1 MEEGRQRVF
10 SGAPHEERYGYCRA
24 VRVGDRITVAGTA
37 PVWPDGSC
45 DPDAGAQARR
55 CCEIIATA
63 LAELGGGLD
72 DVVRTRMFVTSAE
85 DSEAVGDVHAE
96 FFGRARPA
104 ATMVVVTALLD
115 PRWKVEIEVDA
126 VASRPASVEVMD
138 PDDLSKNE
146 SYSQVAIGSGSRLI
160 FVAGQV
166 SETAEGEFVG
176 EGDFAFQARQAF
188 ANVGRALVAAGVGV
202 EAVARDHHLRRRS
215 PARVPAADLR
225 GTSRGLRRSQ
235 AHGRDPRRPAPRG
248 AGSDDRGRRAADWAE
263 VDRRPWENATGLAEL
278 PPPRRGRSIP
288 VSAIRTPH
296 PPHGRRSS
304 PPSTKPSSSGSPR
317 SGQTGVRT
325 SPP

>member
-24 VRVGDRITVAGTA
+24 VRVGQRITVAGTA

-45 DPDAGAQARR
+45 EPDAGAQARR

-96 FFGRARPA
+96 FFGSARPA

-202 EAVARDHHLRRRS
+202 EAVARITIYVVDHRPEYLPLIS
-215 PARVPAADLR
+215 AARVAVFGDHKPTDVILGVQRLAEP
-225 GTSRGLRRSQ
+225 
-235 AHGRDPRRPAPRG
+235 GRMI
-248 AGSDDRGRRAADWAE
+248 E
-263 VDRRPWENATGLAEL
+263 VDAVAVTYLEERL
-278 PPPRRGRSIP
+278 
-288 VSAIRTPH
+288 
-296 PPHGRRSS
+296 
-304 PPSTKPSSSGSPR
+304 
-317 SGQTGVRT
+317 
-325 SPP
+325 